1 MKKAL
6 GEFEHVLLFALVG
19 LGGEGHGVALREL
32 VEKDTG
38 RRRSPGA
45 VHITLER
52 LEARG
57 FVISQLG
64 DPTPVRGGRRKR
76 FYRMT
81 PEGAQALKA
90 SYEQLQCIAAGRI
103 ERLEELAQKA
113 GGR

>member
-1 MKKAL
+1 MKNAL

-19 LGGEGHGVALREL
+19 LGGEAHGVALREL

-57 FVISQLG
+57 FVTSRLG

-76 FYRMT
+76 CYTLT
-81 PEGAQALKA
+81 PAGAQALKA
-90 SYEQLQCIAAGRI
+90 SYEQLQRIASGRL
-103 ERLEELAQKA
+103 ERLEELVQKA
-113 GGR
+113 GDR